1 MKLTALIAAVMTLAL
16 ASTAAAAVPGAW
28 QRAADRLDMPVLYPT
43 HHPGLTLNRVV
54 PREIDCGPTEEELDG
69 YYRGVS
75 GNGKRLRIAEG
86 RPFYCGDIGDARLL
100 AHPTIHGRRAS
111 LYEYCEGTGCGR
123 ATHRYLLTWREQGIQ
138 LTLISRGSPR
148 PMLYAIARSMTRVTD
163 TASARPIS

>member
-54 PREIDCGPTEEELDG
+54 PQEIDC
-69 YYRGVS
+69 GVS

-148 PMLYAIARSMTRVTD
+148 PTLYAIARSMTRVTD

>member
-1 MKLTALIAAVMTLAL
+1 MKLPALIATVATFAL
-16 ASTAAAAVPGAW
+16 ASTAAAAVPDAW

-43 HHPGLTLNRVV
+43 HHPGLALNRVV
-54 PREIDCGPTEEELDG
+54 PKEIDCGPIEEELDG

-75 GNGKRLRIAEG
+75 GNRKRLRIAEG

-111 LYEYCEGTGCGR
+111 LYEYCEGSSCGR

-138 LTLISRGSPR
+138 VILISRGSPR
-148 PMLYAIARSMTRVTD
+148 PTLYAIARSMTRVTV
-163 TASARPIS
+163 TT

>member
-16 ASTAAAAVPGAW
+16 ASTAAVRSPVPGSERPIGW
-28 QRAADRLDMPVLYPT
+28 TCRSSTPRT
-43 HHPGLTLNRVV
+43 IPGLTLNRVV
-54 PREIDCGPTEEELDG
+54 PREIDCGPIEEELDG

-148 PMLYAIARSMTRVTD
+148 PTLYAIARSMTRVTD
-163 TASARPIS
+163 TASARPVS